1 MEHGSR
7 NKGEMMGM
15 TLRESADIL
24 ADLGKSAPADSL
36 INQLAQIAKKAAD
49 DIENLNA

>member
-15 TLRESADIL
+15 TLRESAEIL
-24 ADLGKSAPADSL
+24 ADLSKSAPADSL
-36 INQLAQIAKKAAD
+36 INHLAQIAKKAAD
-49 DIENLNA
+49 DIDGLNA